1 MELNVRRL
9 ETSTEPTE
17 QDMALVRLIQGGI
30 PLSSTPYAEIG
41 QQLGLSEQQVMERIT
56 RLQGMGI
63 IKRFGVV
70 VRHHEL
76 GFRFNAM
83 VVWDIPD
90 DEIRTIGRCIGQYD
104 FVTLCYQRPRRL
116 PHWRYNLFSMIH
128 GRDPDEV
135 KANVA
140 RVVEECGLQHIQ
152 YELLFSRRRFKQRGA
167 RYDDPDRKSQARHA
181 RQPSTG
187 N

>member
-1 MELNVRRL
+1 MELNIHRL
-9 ETSTEPTE
+9 ETTTEPSA
-17 QDMALVRLIQGGI
+17 QDLALVHTIQGGI
-30 PLSSTPYAEIG
+30 PMNPRPYAEIG
-41 QQLGLSEQQVMERIT
+41 KQLGLSEQQVIDRIG
-56 RLQGMGI
+56 RLRDIGI

-90 DEIRTIGRCIGQYD
+90 DEIRSVGRHIGQYD
-104 FVTLCYQRPRRL
+104 CVTLCYQRPRRL

-135 KANVA
+135 KANVK
-140 RVVEECGLQHIQ
+140 RVIEECGLEHIQ
-152 YELLFSRRRFKQRGA
+152 HELLFSRRRFKQRGA
-167 RYDDPDRKSQARHA
+167 RYDTQKSSLPTARGK
-181 RQPSTG
+181 RPSTAS
-187 N
+187 